1 MIKNIANLG
10 TTLNKSELQ
19 AIKGAK
25 KHWCYKYFECIDQH
39 IDVCQVYIEPCP
51 S

>member
-1 MIKNIANLG
+1 MLQKISNLG
-10 TTLNKSELQ
+10 TTLNKSDQ
-19 AIKGAK
+19 QSINGGKY
-25 KHWCYKYFECIDQH
+25 WCLKYFACIDQH